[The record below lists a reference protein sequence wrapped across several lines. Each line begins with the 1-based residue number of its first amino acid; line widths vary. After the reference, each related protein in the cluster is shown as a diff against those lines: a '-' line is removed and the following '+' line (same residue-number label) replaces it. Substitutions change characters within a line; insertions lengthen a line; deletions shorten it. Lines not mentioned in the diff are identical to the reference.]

1 MKVWQCVYPCEK
13 LLFAEVDVLA
23 GTDWSVIWYLG
34 VEVTCCGD
42 CAYLQF

>member
-1 MKVWQCVYPCEK
+1 M
-13 LLFAEVDVLA
+13 LA

-42 CAYLQF
+42 CAYLQFRVNGEVFHCCRFVRV